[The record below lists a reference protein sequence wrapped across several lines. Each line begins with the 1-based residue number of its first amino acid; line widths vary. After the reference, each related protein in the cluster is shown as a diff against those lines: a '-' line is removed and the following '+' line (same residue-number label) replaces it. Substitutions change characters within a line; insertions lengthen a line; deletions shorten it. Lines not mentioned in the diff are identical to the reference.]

1 MKRFNNLYSSMISE
15 ESLLLAWRR
24 FRKGKTKR
32 KDVVEF
38 ERNLDQNINSL
49 HKELAQELYQH
60 GRYYSFY
67 ISDPKLRHIHKATVR
82 DRVVHHVIFQA
93 LNPIFEPTFIFN
105 SYSCRIGKGT
115 HKGVKAL
122 VGMIRKVSQN
132 YTHQC
137 FVLKCD
143 IRKFFDSI
151 DQDILLNI
159 LNKRIAD
166 PRVMQILKAI
176 IFSFSS
182 HQSNLFARK
191 GIPIGNLVSQL
202 FANIYMNEF
211 DQFIKHDCGVKYYA
225 RYTDDFVVVSDKRD
239 ELVELLAKII
249 QFLTEN
255 LHLELHPNK
264 LSISSLNNGI
274 DFLGFVA
281 RPYCLLLRTKTKRRM
296 LKKLDKLI
304 KEYEVSGGG
313 DQLHIMQVKAS
324 YLGHISHA
332 DAHTLSKQVR
342 DKVAKVS
349 LLKK

>member
-1 MKRFNNLYSSMISE
+1 MITK
-15 ESLLLAWRR
+15 ESLLLAWQK

-32 KDVVEF
+32 KDVAEF

-49 HKELAQELYQH
+49 HKELSQGLYQH
-60 GRYYSFY
+60 GPYYSFY

-82 DRVVHHVIFQA
+82 DRVVHHTVFKI
-93 LNPIFEPTFIFN
+93 LNPIFEPTFIFD

-122 VGMIRKVSQN
+122 VNMARKVSKN
-132 YTHQC
+132 YTCQC

-166 PRVMQILKAI
+166 PNVIQILKAI
-176 IFSFSS
+176 ITSFSS
-182 HQSNLFARK
+182 NQSNLFERK
-191 GIPIGNLVSQL
+191 GIPIGNLISQL

-211 DQFIKHDCGVKYYA
+211 DQFIKHDCSVKYYA
-225 RYTDDFVVVSDKRD
+225 RYTDDFVVVSDNRD
-239 ELVELLAKII
+239 ELVALLARVK
-249 QFLTEN
+249 QFLTKN
-255 LHLELHPNK
+255 LHLELHPDK
-264 LSISSLNNGI
+264 VSISGLNNGI
-274 DFLGFVA
+274 DFLGFVV

-304 KEYEVSGGG
+304 KENDVSGGG
-313 DQLHIMQVKAS
+313 DQLHITQVVSS

-332 DAHTLSKQVR
+332 NSFILSKQVR
-342 DKVAKVS
+342 DKVAKVAKVS